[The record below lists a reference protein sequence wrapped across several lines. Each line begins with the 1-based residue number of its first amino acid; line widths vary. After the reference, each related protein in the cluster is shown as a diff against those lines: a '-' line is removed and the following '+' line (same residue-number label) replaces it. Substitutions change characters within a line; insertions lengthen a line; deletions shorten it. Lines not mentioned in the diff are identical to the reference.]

1 MLIFFTFK
9 DYDIDTKLLNLFH
22 FLLLF
27 SCCRAAGKYTCGFCY
42 LQEGS
47 GPPFSG
53 LVLGRLTPFFCSTA
67 ARFSRSCG
75 KMYKYFL

>member
-42 LQEGS
+42 LQDVKSGFSFDRETAFLISAIWDRSALNICAFPKVLFGS
-47 GPPFSG
+47 
-53 LVLGRLTPFFCSTA
+53 
-67 ARFSRSCG
+67 
-75 KMYKYFL
+75 